1 MEIPYLSLSTIWNLD
16 YHVSVVDEVEVSVVW
31 KFGDNIEISFDV
43 KSESLI
49 EFSLGWFSLPFISIH
64 NVPLLVDLSMF
75 RMNNDVSVLVIVSS

>member
-16 YHVSVVDEVEVSVVW
+16 DHVSVVDEVEVSVVW

-43 KSESLI
+43 KSESFI
-49 EFSLGWFSLPFISIH
+49 EFSLGGFSLPFISIH
-64 NVPLLVDLSMF
+64 NVPLLVDLSVF